1 MERVVSPAARMLILW
16 VAGTSLAGA
25 AVDPLGITEPE
36 TRDFGT
42 IGVPPSPDVPSQELE
57 FEEMRYSAEKA
68 GVPVGRALFRARD
81 TAQGK
86 ELRVQFCTTGLV
98 NLFHSVRYQLYS
110 RLEESGTAARP
121 DYHRLTHIQGGT
133 RKETV
138 VEFNGG
144 GTVRI
149 EKHREGSLKKVR
161 TKPVPEGIQEN
172 LSVIYRVRAL
182 PLEVGETYRLPLLDE
197 EDVETLVVPVK
208 ERTRVMGAE
217 VLKIAPYT
225 IQGGKREEGSQW
237 ALFLTDDPRRI
248 PLRIHLAPSIGDLQL
263 DLERY
268 RDQGGVDQPQR
279 MFCDPDIEVPS

>member
-1 MERVVSPAARMLILW
+1 MPQVLSLAARTLILW

-25 AVDPLGITEPE
+25 AVDPLGITGSE
-36 TRDFGT
+36 TRDFGK
-42 IGVPPSPDVPSQELE
+42 IGVPPTPDVPSQKLG
-57 FEEMRYSAEKA
+57 FEEMRYSAVKT
-68 GVPVGRALFRARD
+68 GVPVGRALFRARE
-81 TAQGK
+81 TEQGK

-98 NLFHSVRYQLYS
+98 NFFHSVRYQLYS
-110 RLEESGTAARP
+110 RLEENGTGP
-121 DYHRLTHIQGGT
+121 SPKYHRLTHIQGET

-144 GTVRI
+144 DTVRI
-149 EKHREGSLKKVR
+149 EKHREGSLKKAE
-161 TKPVPEGIQEN
+161 TKPVPKGVQEN
-172 LSVIYRVRAL
+172 LSVIYRVRGL

-217 VLKIAPYT
+217 VLKITPYT
-225 IQGGKREEGSQW
+225 IQDGEREKGSQW

-268 RDQGGVDQPQR
+268 RDQGGVDEPQR